1 MKYTIEHERCIEGT
15 IMRKASHTSE
25 HGESSSPVDNSPV
38 NFGSLSRTNVNST
51 QNAQQGNS
59 HTAHQVY
66 PMGTDERTLVPQQVA
81 DRQTTGPALTEPC
94 SYQPGV
100 NVMLTLERPSTT
112 ALAGCERGERYRVL
126 MAHAQAQRARIITWA
141 DEEGICDEIMRIGQ
155 ANTFHLLFLYC
166 TPEVAKRLAG
176 APGVVDV
183 AIAPAV

>member
-1 MKYTIEHERCIEGT
+1 
-15 IMRKASHTSE
+15 MRKASHTSE
-25 HGESSSPVDNSPV
+25 HGEGSSPVGNSPV
-38 NFGSLSRTNVNST
+38 NFVNLPRANVDST
-51 QNAQQGNS
+51 QSTQQRS
-59 HTAHQVY
+59 SAD
-66 PMGTDERTLVPQQVA
+66 TDERVHAAQQVM
-81 DRQTTGPALTEPC
+81 DREQNSSPALTEQC
-94 SYQPGV
+94 AYQPGV

-126 MAHAQAQRARIITWA
+126 MAHAQTQRARIITWA
-141 DEEGICDEIMRIGQ
+141 DEEGLCDGIMRIGQ